1 MSRETP
7 SEYVRKLP
15 WKGQYFFS
23 YEDFA
28 KHFPDKGGPYLR
40 VALKRLSNSGKIVS
54 PWSNFY
60 VVMPAEY
67 ALLGKIPPV
76 FYIDALMRH
85 LGRSYYICLLN
96 AAAIHGSSHQS
107 PQSFSVMVEAPSIR
121 NVVKNGTKLNFYERK
136 NIPALY
142 VEKLK
147 TQAGDINVSSPLLT
161 ALDLV
166 RHETSVGGL
175 SRVATVLDGLVHKL
189 DFTKAGQDLFD
200 NFSMAVVQRLGYIL
214 DIVLG
219 EKECA
224 DFLYRKVHERGFRR
238 VALKSGKPVHE
249 AVYDAKWKIWVNQNI
264 EIDE

>member
-1 MSRETP
+1 MLRETP
-7 SEYVRKLP
+7 SEYVKKLP

-28 KHFPDKGGPYLR
+28 THFPDKSEPYLR
-40 VALKRLSNSGKIVS
+40 VALKRLSNSGKIIS

-107 PQSFSVMVEAPSIR
+107 PQSFSVMVKAPSLR
-121 NVVKNGTKLNFYERK
+121 NVVKNGTKLNFYEK
-136 NIPALY
+136 KDIPAPY

-147 TQAGDINVSSPLLT
+147 TQAGYINVSGPLLT
-161 ALDLV
+161 ALDLIKY
-166 RHETSVGGL
+166 ESSVGGL

-200 NFSMAVVQRLGYIL
+200 NFSVAVIQRLGYIL
-214 DIVLG
+214 DRVL
-219 EKECA
+219 EAKKCA
-224 DFLYRKVHERGFRR
+224 DLLYGIVQERGFRK
-238 VALKSGKPVHE
+238 VALKSGKPTHE
-249 AVYDAKWKIWVNQNI
+249 ALCDAKWKIWVNQII